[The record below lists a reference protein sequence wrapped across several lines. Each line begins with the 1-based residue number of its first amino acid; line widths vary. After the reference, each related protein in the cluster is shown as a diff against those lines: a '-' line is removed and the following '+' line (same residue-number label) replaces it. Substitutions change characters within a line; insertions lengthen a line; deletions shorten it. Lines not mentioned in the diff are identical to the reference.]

1 MRIIIGK
8 WNGSFEIV
16 LIVVILLIVIIS
28 HVGCSCSRFKK
39 NDYYSMFSDV
49 KEGFG
54 NIGNFNSFASV
65 KDKPP
70 NPKKWDQPSLTVCP
84 DQPLTQGVVDIVKR
98 KYGKTPMSK
107 QDMFQTTKFSP
118 KCCPN
123 TYSNSM
129 GCACMT
135 LGQYKWLN
143 ERGGNNSPPQ
153 PDF

>member
-8 WNGSFEIV
+8 WNGNFEII
-16 LIVVILLIVIIS
+16 LIIVILLIVIVS
-28 HVGCSCSRFKK
+28 HTGCSCSRFKQ

-54 NIGNFNSFASV
+54 NIGNFNSFAST
-65 KDKPP
+65 KDPP
-70 NPKKWDQPSLTVCP
+70 PDAKKWDQPSLVIVP
-84 DQPLTQGVVDIVKR
+84 DQPLTQGVVDLKR
-98 KYGKTPMSK
+98 RKIHQGIPGLGK
-107 QDMFQTTKFSP
+107 QDMFGTTEFSP

-123 TYSNSM
+123 TFSNSM

-143 ERGGNNSPPQ
+143 ERAGNNSPPQ
-153 PDF
+153 F